1 MEEIKKDIYATS
13 GVWNLDQVM
22 IYPVSSRM
30 EYDVLF
36 VTRTLTRV
44 VHDGVSQGTSGR
56 GVVSGEDGQVCT
68 GSSFSS
74 SNRHSRKH
82 KSTEPSWVLG

>member
-1 MEEIKKDIYATS
+1 MAHPPTGDEQKAFNGSCVVARATTKEEVMEEIRKDIYATS

-36 VTRTLTRV
+36 VTRRLTCV
-44 VHDGVSQGTSGR
+44 VHDGVSQGASGR
-56 GVVSGEDGQVCT
+56 GVVSDKDG
-68 GSSFSS
+68 
-74 SNRHSRKH
+74 
-82 KSTEPSWVLG
+82 